1 MTPKLFSL
9 TEFEPVKVKNEHYG
23 QRITFNAEKRY
34 IKFASQFH
42 EPDYVYYD
50 QIERMVI
57 RYDRKRLLLWV
68 GLFTIFLFV
77 GVFILIFRNRYP
89 PWEIKIFL
97 KKNAKPIAIRARIGS
112 VEATGLADF
121 CTPEFPTNVF
131 LSGARL

>member
-1 MTPKLFSL
+1 MTPKIFSL
-9 TEFEPVKVKNEHYG
+9 THFEPAKVKNELYG
-23 QRITFNAEKRY
+23 MRIDFNAEKRY
-34 IKFASQFH
+34 VKFISQFH

-57 RYDRKRLLLWV
+57 RYDRKWMLLWI
-68 GLFTIFLFV
+68 GLLTIFLFV

-97 KKNAKPIAIRARIGS
+97 KKTDKPIAIRVRIGS

-121 CTPEFPTNVF
+121 CTPDFPTKVF

>member
-1 MTPKLFSL
+1 MKKIFSL
-9 TEFEPVKVKNEHYG
+9 TEFEPVKVKNEQYG
-23 QRITFNAEKRY
+23 QRIDFNAEKRY
-34 IKFASQFH
+34 IKFSSQFH

-50 QIERMVI
+50 QIEHMVI

-77 GVFILIFRNRYP
+77 GVFILMFRNRYP

-121 CTPEFPTNVF
+121 CNPEFPTKVF

>member
-1 MTPKLFSL
+1 MTKIFSL
-9 TEFEPVKVKNEHYG
+9 TEFEPVKVNNEHYG
-23 QRITFNAEKRY
+23 LRIEFNAEKRY
-34 IKFASQFH
+34 VKFLSKFH
-42 EPDYVYYD
+42 DPDYVYYD

-57 RYDRKRLLLWV
+57 RYDRKRMLLWL

-121 CTPEFPTNVF
+121 CAPEFPTNVF